1 MLVQLIDHR
10 AELLTSKFAGFY
22 TYPLSEEGF
31 KALLGP
37 ERFGVGY
44 HIPYVHCSI
53 SLCKDFISRICSALL
68 GVIC

>member
-1 MLVQLIDHR
+1 MLVHLIIHCVK
-10 AELLTSKFAGFY
+10 LLTSKFAGLY

-53 SLCKDFISRICSALL
+53 SLCKDFINRICSALM